1 MSDLRDRIAVRAPAH
16 VLLARPGFRAEP
28 FAAAA
33 GVLVLLAIPF
43 YLDRFWLQ
51 LGLFAFAAAVAALG
65 LGLLLGQ
72 AGQLSLGH
80 AFFVAVGA
88 YGYTYLAGT
97 SRTVGVTHLGG
108 LGWPPLVAALGAI
121 VLAGVAGLLFSP
133 VAARLRGIYL
143 GIASLALVFA
153 GQHVLANWPA
163 LTGGYN
169 GRTVP
174 VLTVGGFGFD
184 NGVPGTELL
193 VLGVPFHREEK
204 LWYLGLAVTAVAYLY
219 HRNLVRGRPG
229 RALRAVRDGELMAGI
244 MGVPVTRYKGY
255 AFLVSSMYAGVG
267 GVLLALA
274 FGRIVPVTFDYAMSI
289 EFLVM
294 VVLGGLGSAA
304 GAIAG
309 AFFVASLPRVLDRYS
324 DVLPGLAEPGGD
336 GVSPAVAARFAYA
349 AALILLLLIEPG
361 GAAGVGR
368 RLAALRPVQLG
379 VVRRRARP

>member
-1 MSDLRDRIAVRAPAH
+1 MSDLRTRTVVRTPEPVPAQRRSGIAA
-16 VLLARPGFRAEP
+16 LAIG
-28 FAAAA
+28 AAAT
-33 GVLVLLAIPF
+33 VVLLAIPF

-51 LGLFAFAAAVAALG
+51 LGLFAFASAVAALG

-72 AGQLSLGH
+72 AGQLSLAH
-80 AFFVAVGA
+80 AFFIAVGA
-88 YGYTYLAGT
+88 YGYTYFAGT
-97 SRTVGVTHLGG
+97 SRTVGVSHQGG
-108 LGWPPLVAALGAI
+108 LGLPPLLAA
-121 VLAGVAGLLFSP
+121 VLAVLLAGLAGLLFSP

-143 GIASLALVFA
+143 GIASLGLVFA
-153 GQHVLANWPA
+153 GQHILANAPL

-174 VLTVGGFGFD
+174 AFAIGDFGFD
-184 NGVPGTELL
+184 NGTSAAQLF

-204 LWYLGLAVTAVAYLY
+204 LWYLALAVTAAAYLY
-219 HRNLVRGRPG
+219 YRNLVRGRPG

-255 AFLVSSMYAGVG
+255 AFLVSSMYAGLG

-304 GAIAG
+304 GAVAG
-309 AFFVASLPRVLDRYS
+309 AIFVAGLPRVLDRYS

-349 AALILLLLIEPG
+349 AALVLLLLIEPG
-361 GAAGVGR
+361 GAAGLGR
-368 RLAALRPVQLG
+368 RLTARLR
-379 VVRRRARP
+379 RTT

>member
-1 MSDLRDRIAVRAPAH
+1 LV
-16 VLLARPGFRAEP
+16 VL
-28 FAAAA
+28 AA
-33 GVLVLLAIPF
+33 LPF

-51 LGLFAFAAAVAALG
+51 LGLFVFAAAVAALG

-88 YGYTYLAGT
+88 YGYTYLAGE
-97 SRTVGVTHLGG
+97 SRTVGVSHQGG
-108 LGWPPLVAALGAI
+108 LGLPPLVAL
-121 VLAGVAGLLFSP
+121 VLAVLLAGLAGLLFSP

-143 GIASLALVFA
+143 GIASLGLVFA
-153 GQHVLANWPA
+153 GQHLLANTPL

-174 VLTVGGFGFD
+174 AFALGSFGLD
-184 NGVPGTELL
+184 NGKPGTELL

-204 LWYLGLAVTAVAYLY
+204 LWYLGLAVTVLAFLY
-219 HRNLVRGRPG
+219 YRNLVRGRPG

-255 AFLVSSMYAGVG
+255 AFLVSSMYAGLG

-274 FGRIVPVTFDYAMSI
+274 FGRIVPVTFDYAMSV

-309 AFFVASLPRVLDRYS
+309 AVFVASLPRVLDRYAA
-324 DVLPGLAEPGGD
+324 VLPGLAEPGSD
-336 GVSPAVAARFAYA
+336 GVSPAVAARFGYA
-349 AALILLLLIEPG
+349 IALILLLLIEPG

-368 RLAALRPVQLG
+368 RLASRFRTP
-379 VVRRRARP
+379 R

>member
-1 MSDLRDRIAVRAPAH
+1 VSDVDVAVPVTAVPVAPQRTRGF
-16 VLLARPGFRAEP
+16 LKPGLT
-28 FAAAA
+28 AA
-33 GVLVLLAIPF
+33 GTLVALAVPF
-43 YLDRFWLQ
+43 YLDRFWLT

-80 AFFVAVGA
+80 AFFVGVGA
-88 YGYTYLAGT
+88 YGYTYFAGT
-97 SRTVGVTHLGG
+97 SRTVGVSHQAG
-108 LGWPPLVAALGAI
+108 LGLPPILAVVLAVLVAGL
-121 VLAGVAGLLFSP
+121 AGLLFSP

-153 GQHVLANWPA
+153 GQHILANAPL

-174 VLTVGGFGFD
+174 PLTIGGFGFD
-184 NGVPGTELL
+184 DGAPGTELL
-193 VLGVPFHREEK
+193 VLGVPFHREER
-204 LWYLGLAVTAVAYLY
+204 LWYLGLAVTALAYLY

-229 RALRAVRDGELMAGI
+229 IALRAVRDGELMAGM

-255 AFLVSSMYAGVG
+255 AFLVSSMYAGLG

-309 AFFVASLPRVLDRYS
+309 AFFVASLPRLLDRYA
-324 DVLPGLAEPGGD
+324 DVLPGLADPGGE
-336 GVSPAVAARFAYA
+336 GVSPAIAARFGYA
-349 AALILLLLIEPG
+349 VVLILLLLIEPG
-361 GAAGVGR
+361 GAAGLGR
-368 RLAALRPVQLG
+368 RIANRLQRN
-379 VVRRRARP
+379 R

>member
-1 MSDLRDRIAVRAPAH
+1 LAAP
-16 VLLARPGFRAEP
+16 V
-28 FAAAA
+28 AAAA
-33 GVLVLLAIPF
+33 GILVALAVPF

-97 SRTVGVTHLGG
+97 SRTVGVSHQAG
-108 LGWPPLVAALGAI
+108 LGLPP
-121 VLAGVAGLLFSP
+121 VLAVVLAVLLAGLAGLLFSP

-143 GIASLALVFA
+143 GIASLALVFL
-153 GQHVLANWPA
+153 GQHVLANVP
-163 LTGGYN
+163 LVTGGYN

-184 NGVPGTELL
+184 NGAPGTELL
-193 VLGVPFHREEK
+193 VLGVPFHREER
-204 LWYLGLAVTAVAYLY
+204 LWYLGLAVTALAYLV
-219 HRNLVRGRPG
+219 HRNMVRGRPG

-255 AFLVSSMYAGVG
+255 AFLVSSMYAGLG

-294 VVLGGLGSAA
+294 VVLGGLGSGA

-309 AFFVASLPRVLDRYS
+309 AFFVSRLPRLLDRYA
-324 DVLPGLAEPGGD
+324 DVIPGLAQPGEP
-336 GVSPAVAARFAYA
+336 GVSPAIAARFGYA
-349 AALILLLLIEPG
+349 AVLILLLLIEPG

-368 RLAALRPVQLG
+368 RIAARFRKP
-379 VVRRRARP
+379 RH

>member
-1 MSDLRDRIAVRAPAH
+1 VSDIALPVAPAARLPRRALP
-16 VLLARPGFRAEP
+16 VLGLLVALA
-28 FAAAA
+28 
-33 GVLVLLAIPF
+33 VPF

-97 SRTVGVTHLGG
+97 GRTVGASHQGG
-108 LGWPPLVAALGAI
+108 LGLTP
-121 VLAGVAGLLFSP
+121 VLAVVLAVLLAGLAGLLFSP

-143 GIASLALVFA
+143 GIASLALVFL
-153 GQHVLANWPA
+153 GQHVLANAP
-163 LTGGYN
+163 LVTGGYN

-174 VLTVGGFGFD
+174 TLTVGGFGFD
-184 NGVPGTELL
+184 NGAPGTELL
-193 VLGVPFHREEK
+193 VLGVPFHREER
-204 LWYLGLAVTAVAYLY
+204 LWYLGLAVTALAYLF

-255 AFLVSSMYAGVG
+255 AFLVSSMYAGLG

-294 VVLGGLGSAA
+294 VVLGGLGSGA

-309 AFFVASLPRVLDRYS
+309 AFFVSSLPRLLDRYA
-324 DVLPGLAEPGGD
+324 DALPGLAEPGGD
-336 GVSPAVAARFAYA
+336 GVSPAIAARFGYA
-349 AALILLLLIEPG
+349 AVLILLLLIEPG

-368 RLAALRPVQLG
+368 RITARFPKSLRLSKSD
-379 VVRRRARP
+379 R

>member
-1 MSDLRDRIAVRAPAH
+1 VSDLRTRIIVRAPTPPAPPRRR
-16 VLLARPGFRAEP
+16 VTGPAV
-28 FAAAA
+28 AAAA
-33 GVLVLLAIPF
+33 VVLLAIPF

-51 LGLFAFAAAVAALG
+51 LGLFVFAAAVAALG

-88 YGYTYLAGT
+88 YGYTYLAGE
-97 SRTVGVTHLGG
+97 SRTVGVSHQGG
-108 LGWPPLVAALGAI
+108 LGLPP
-121 VLAGVAGLLFSP
+121 VLAAVLAVLLAGLAGLVFSP

-143 GIASLALVFA
+143 GIASLGLVFA
-153 GQHVLANWPA
+153 AQHVLANAPV

-174 VLTVGGFGFD
+174 AFALGGFAFD
-184 NGVPGTELL
+184 NGKSGTQLL

-204 LWYLGLAVTAVAYLY
+204 LWYLGLAVTALAFVYY
-219 HRNLVRGRPG
+219 RNLVRGRPG
-229 RALRAVRDGELMAGI
+229 RALRSVRDGELMAGI

-255 AFLVSSMYAGVG
+255 AFLVSSMYAGLG

-294 VVLGGLGSAA
+294 VVLGGVGSAA
-304 GAIAG
+304 GAVFG
-309 AFFVASLPRVLDRYS
+309 AVFVASLPRVLDRYA
-324 DVLPGLAEPGGD
+324 DVLPGLAEPGQD
-336 GVSPAVAARFAYA
+336 GVSPAIAARFGYA
-349 AALILLLLIEPG
+349 LVLILLLLIEPG
-361 GAAGVGR
+361 GAAGLGR
-368 RLAALRPVQLG
+368 RLISRFRTP
-379 VVRRRARP
+379 R

>member
-1 MSDLRDRIAVRAPAH
+1 MSKVDVAVPVTTVPVSPRRTRSLALPAVATAVV
-16 VLLARPGFRAEP
+16 VL
-28 FAAAA
+28 AA
-33 GVLVLLAIPF
+33 VPF
-43 YLDRFWLQ
+43 YLDRFWLT
-51 LGLFAFAAAVAALG
+51 LGLFAFAAAVAAIG

-97 SRTVGVTHLGG
+97 SRTVGVSHQGG
-108 LGWPPLVAALGAI
+108 LGLPPLIAL
-121 VLAGVAGLLFSP
+121 VLAVLLAGLAGLLFSP

-153 GQHVLANWPA
+153 GQHILANAP
-163 LTGGYN
+163 LVTGGYN

-174 VLTVGGFGFD
+174 PLTIGGFGFD
-184 NGVPGTELL
+184 DGAPGTQLL
-193 VLGVPFHREEK
+193 VLGVPFHREER
-204 LWYLGLAVTAVAYLY
+204 LWYLGLAVTALAYLY

-229 RALRAVRDGELMAGI
+229 IALRAVRDSELMAGM

-255 AFLVSSMYAGVG
+255 AFLVSSMYAGLG

-304 GAIAG
+304 GAIVG
-309 AFFVASLPRVLDRYS
+309 AFFVASLPRLLDRYA

-336 GVSPAVAARFAYA
+336 GVSPAVAARFGYA
-349 AALILLLLIEPG
+349 IALILLLLIEPG
-361 GAAGVGR
+361 GAAGLGR
-368 RLAALRPVQLG
+368 RVANRF
-379 VVRRRARP
+379 RRNR